1 MSDTFSKMLKVLE
14 KFGSLDENAPL
25 NKNGK
30 VSKFKGTVTTQVGDR
45 RVNLGVLYY
54 PWNRTIGVN
63 KIHQALQF
71 TENADLEGAVI
82 VGTKFTTSAIEQ
94 AFRNNKN
101 TDKRFLLMESDEIT
115 AMMDTL
121 DQTELNP

>member
-1 MSDTFSKMLKVLE
+1 MTDTFRKMLSVLE
-14 KFGSLDENAPL
+14 KFGDVEEKSPL

-30 VSKFKGTVTTQVGDR
+30 ESKFKGTIQTNVGER
-45 RVNLGVLYY
+45 KVNLGVLYY

-71 TENADLEGAVI
+71 AENADLEGAVI

-94 AFRNNKN
+94 AYRNNN
-101 TDKRFLLMESDEIT
+101 TTDKRFLLMESDELS
-115 AMMDTL
+115 AVL
-121 DQTELNP
+121 DNTSQL

>member
-1 MSDTFSKMLKVLE
+1 MSDSFSKMLRVLE
-14 KFGSLDENAPL
+14 KFGSLDESAPL

-30 VSKFKGTVTTQVGDR
+30 ESKFKGTVTTQVGER
-45 RVNLGVLYY
+45 KVNLGVLYY

-94 AFRNNKN
+94 AFRNNN
-101 TDKRFLLMESDEIT
+101 TTDKRFLLMESDEIN

-121 DQTELNP
+121 DQP

>member
-1 MSDTFSKMLKVLE
+1 MSDTFSKMLRVLE
-14 KFGSLDENAPL
+14 KFGNINDSSPL

-30 VSKFKGTVTTQVGDR
+30 KSKFKGTIETNVGKR
-45 RVNLGVLYY
+45 KVNLGVLYY

-71 TENADLEGAVI
+71 AENADLEGAVI

-94 AFRNNKN
+94 AYRNNN
-101 TDKRFLLMESDEIT
+101 TTDKRFLLMESDELN
-115 AMMDTL
+115 AFL
-121 DQTELNP
+121 ENSELS

>member
-1 MSDTFSKMLKVLE
+1 M
-14 KFGSLDENAPL
+14 
-25 NKNGK
+25 
-30 VSKFKGTVTTQVGDR
+30 
-45 RVNLGVLYY
+45 YY
-54 PWNRTIGVN
+54 PCNRTIGVN

-121 DQTELNP
+121 DEPQLNK

>member
-1 MSDTFSKMLKVLE
+1 MTDTFRKMLGVLE
-14 KFGSLDENAPL
+14 KFGNVDERSPL

-30 VSKFKGTVTTQVGDR
+30 ESKFKGTIRTNIGDKK
-45 RVNLGVLYY
+45 VNLGVLYY

-71 TENADLEGAVI
+71 AENANLEGAVI

-94 AFRNNKN
+94 AYRNNN
-101 TDKRFLLMESDEIT
+101 TSDKRFLLMESDELSAVFDKTPEI
-115 AMMDTL
+115 
-121 DQTELNP
+121 

>member
-1 MSDTFSKMLKVLE
+1 MTDTFRKMLGVLE
-14 KFGSLDENAPL
+14 KFGNVDKKSPL

-30 VSKFKGTVTTQVGDR
+30 QSKFKGTIQTNIGDR
-45 RVNLGVLYY
+45 KVNLGVLYY

-71 TENADLEGAVI
+71 AENADLEGAVI

-94 AFRNNKN
+94 AYRNNN
-101 TDKRFLLMESDEIT
+101 TSDKRFLLMESDELSAAI
-115 AMMDTL
+115 DNSSDL
-121 DQTELNP
+121 